1 MKIEKGKKEILLC
14 ACKKYLS
21 SQKNG
26 ILIIDP
32 EIKEREDINFNFYDT
47 EEFEV
52 NCFCPINIKENNNII
67 ITNYI
72 LVGGYD
78 DEKKI
83 GMIKLYRIKSKDNL
97 SEAIFNL
104 EFLQDIIIE
113 KIKDF
118 NEFNGTV
125 NCIVQS
131 KYNGKL
137 LISCW
142 DGKIYCFSEPNIDY
156 YLEEELRENQFYSLL

>member
-1 MKIEKGKKEILLC
+1 
-14 ACKKYLS
+14 
-21 SQKNG
+21 
-26 ILIIDP
+26 
-32 EIKEREDINFNFYDT
+32 
-47 EEFEV
+47 
-52 NCFCPINIKENNNII
+52 
-67 ITNYI
+67 
-72 LVGGYD
+72 
-78 DEKKI
+78 
-83 GMIKLYRIKSKDNL
+83 MIKLYRIKSKDNL

-156 YLEEELRENQFYSLL
+156 YLEEELSENQFYSLL